1 MARVNLGK
9 VLVGGLVAGV
19 VINIS
24 EFVLNMMVVG
34 DASRAA
40 MERLGLPADPGSA
53 GMTLYILMGFVLGI
67 LAVWLYAAIRPRY
80 GPGPRTALLAGAA
93 AWALFYGLCSI
104 GFLASGMWPSGLIV
118 IGLLWGFVELA
129 VATTIGAKLYTE
141 AESA

>member
-9 VLVGGLVAGV
+9 VLVGGLIAGV

-24 EFVLNMMVVG
+24 EFVLNMMVIG

-40 MERLGLPADPGSA
+40 MQQLGLPDEPGGA
-53 GMTLYILMGFVLGI
+53 AMTLYIVLGFVLGI

-104 GFLASGMWPSGLIV
+104 TYLAAGMWPTGLIV
-118 IGLLWGFVELA
+118 IGLLWGFVEMA